1 MFWMRSPS
9 QRIFGEASEKNL
21 YLSQLIILDTLE
33 KCLAGVSSVLQTP
46 PHHPKKKTADQASTF
61 KYLEIRYWC
70 SATHNPLVMYLPA
83 INQGP
88 ALLEFLL
95 RSSRPPDYICRHL
108 VGEPQPMAAGQSPS
122 KASFLS
128 AFVF

>member
-46 PHHPKKKTADQASTF
+46 PVPPPKKTADQASTLNPVLVF
-61 KYLEIRYWC
+61 SNSQSTGNVFTHHQSGSCSLGVPLEIQQAPRLHLQALGGRTT
-70 SATHNPLVMYLPA
+70 SKQSQLPLCICILTFEF
-83 INQGP
+83 Q
-88 ALLEFLL
+88 LEYVL
-95 RSSRPPDYICRHL
+95 
-108 VGEPQPMAAGQSPS
+108 
-122 KASFLS
+122 
-128 AFVF
+128 

>member
-46 PHHPKKKTADQASTF
+46 PHHPKKKQLI
-61 KYLEIRYWC
+61 K
-70 SATHNPLVMYLPA
+70 
-83 INQGP
+83 P
-88 ALLEFLL
+88 ALSNILKSGIGVQQLT
-95 RSSRPPDYICRHL
+95 IHW
-108 VGEPQPMAAGQSPS
+108 
-122 KASFLS
+122 
-128 AFVF
+128 